1 MGMVKGMAFPK
12 TGYANSNHH
21 NLNYNHHILS
31 YKNFL
36 FAQTTIIMI
45 CLTKKY
51 KLGDI
56 PDCRLDK
63 NHFRLLEWPGT
74 WLNGGVISHDRNTYQ
89 PLCNGM
95 LKWLKCTSRGPPN
108 LAMISL
114 LCPYVFPILNPV
126 AWYMRVSNDQQEG
139 PGMNSPK
146 KPGQRHCQPQW
157 WKRLG
162 EF

>member
-31 YKNFL
+31 DKNFL

-63 NHFRLLEWPGT
+63 NHFRLLE
-74 WLNGGVISHDRNTYQ
+74 
-89 PLCNGM
+89 
-95 LKWLKCTSRGPPN
+95 
-108 LAMISL
+108 
-114 LCPYVFPILNPV
+114 
-126 AWYMRVSNDQQEG
+126 
-139 PGMNSPK
+139 
-146 KPGQRHCQPQW
+146 
-157 WKRLG
+157 
-162 EF
+162 

>member
-1 MGMVKGMAFPK
+1 
-12 TGYANSNHH
+12 
-21 NLNYNHHILS
+21 
-31 YKNFL
+31 
-36 FAQTTIIMI
+36 MI